1 MFAIVAE
8 IMNGKL
14 MMTDPQKDV
23 MTEQGNTLCLGIN
36 TQQFKDVKL
45 NLEINLQYNYLMFY
59 QK

>member
-23 MTEQGNTLCLGIN
+23 MTEQGNTLYLGIN

>member
-36 TQQFKDVKL
+36 TQQFKDEKL
-45 NLEINLQYNYLMFY
+45 NLEINLQYNHYLKFY
-59 QK
+59 

>member
-23 MTEQGNTLCLGIN
+23 MTEQGNTLYLGIN
-36 TQQFKDVKL
+36 TQQFKDEKL
-45 NLEINLQYNYLMFY
+45 NIEINLQYNYLKFY
-59 QK
+59 